1 MVGLGSDMMRW
12 SGRGVWGE
20 FWGSVLGVDFLF
32 FAFFAFFVFFN
43 FFVEN
48 NFRLVERCYLG
59 NKNDIDEKFEK

>member
-1 MVGLGSDMMRW
+1 
-12 SGRGVWGE
+12 
-20 FWGSVLGVDFLF
+20 LGVDFLF